1 MLADGTLCSSLLQDW
16 PAGLRRVTHCR
27 RERILREF
35 SQVWLWRSTAATAAT
50 SASHILCPPSEQ
62 SKVTGKKGEG
72 RKELGLQPRAGTL
85 WRSHLWVPTPPLL
98 LSQIFYLL
106 ARTQCKE
113 LWEMSRRAARWRQS
127 LASTGSTQG
136 QKETTSSEITLG
148 YCLTAHR

>member
-1 MLADGTLCSSLLQDW
+1 MLADGTLCSSLLQDL
-16 PAGLRRVTHCR
+16 PAGLRLVTHCR

-35 SQVWLWRSTAATAAT
+35 SQVWLWRSAAATPNL
-50 SASHILCPPSEQ
+50 ASHILCPPSEQ
-62 SKVTGKKGEG
+62 SKVTGKKEEG
-72 RKELGLQPRAGTL
+72 RKGLGLQPRAGTL

-98 LSQIFYLL
+98 LSQTFYLL
-106 ARTQCKE
+106 ARTQWGE
-113 LWEMSRRAARWRQS
+113 LWEMFRRAARQRQS